1 MCICIFISPDY
12 LSETL
17 LKLEDIYMYRKC
29 LANKAYAKNK
39 IASLLPKEI
48 IDLTKT
54 IQSLIHVK
62 FTVTVAL

>member
-1 MCICIFISPDY
+1 
-12 LSETL
+12 
-17 LKLEDIYMYRKC
+17 MYRKC